1 MNKVESPCVG
11 RCCLNESDVCVG
23 CLRNLEEI
31 KEWSQ
36 ASEMR
41 KKEIIFRIN
50 DNGKRLQS

>member
-11 RCCLNESDVCVG
+11 RCCLNESDVCIG

-36 ASEMR
+36 ASEIR

>member
-1 MNKVESPCVG
+1 MNQVESPCVG
-11 RCCLNESDVCVG
+11 RCCLNESDVCIG